1 MPQAGPAC
9 GFLGL
14 MWICWAEMVKKDA
27 LKNEDGTMNGPL
39 SHVRVVDLSR
49 VLAGPW
55 ATQMLGDLGAEVI
68 KIEQPASARHPG
80 GDDTRGWGPPFLENA
95 DGTQGDAAYFLCAN
109 RNKDSRAI
117 DFTTAEGQAQV
128 RDLVRESDVVVENFK
143 VGGLKKYGL
152 DYDSLKQINPGLIYC
167 SITGFGQSGP
177 YAARPGYDFL
187 IQGMGGLMSLT
198 GSPESGPQKVGVA
211 IADLMTGMYASVAIV
226 AALNHKERTG
236 EGQHIDLALLDCQ
249 VAMLANQNMNY
260 LIGGTPPGL
269 LGNAHPN
276 IVPYEAFATKDG
288 HLILA
293 VGNDGQFARF
303 AALIGR
309 DDWAADSRF
318 KTNAA
323 RVQHRDL
330 LIPLIGEVLRE
341 KTTADWIAAL
351 EDINV
356 PCGPVNRLDQVFE
369 DPQVKHRG
377 LLREL
382 MREDGTCIPTVANPI
397 KFSRTPVTYRKAPPK
412 KP

>member
-1 MPQAGPAC
+1 
-9 GFLGL
+9 
-14 MWICWAEMVKKDA
+14 
-27 LKNEDGTMNGPL
+27 
-39 SHVRVVDLSR
+39 
-49 VLAGPW
+49 
-55 ATQMLGDLGAEVI
+55 
-68 KIEQPASARHPG
+68 
-80 GDDTRGWGPPFLENA
+80 
-95 DGTQGDAAYFLCAN
+95 
-109 RNKDSRAI
+109 
-117 DFTTAEGQAQV
+117 
-128 RDLVRESDVVVENFK
+128 
-143 VGGLKKYGL
+143 
-152 DYDSLKQINPGLIYC
+152 
-167 SITGFGQSGP
+167 
-177 YAARPGYDFL
+177 
-187 IQGMGGLMSLT
+187 MSLT

-323 RVQHRDL
+323 RVRHRDL